1 MNMKPY
7 LLLGALASLFFFP
20 KGLLAQQATQQRP
33 TAGCRPISQG
43 NTFIEPDEQIVG
55 DQVCKKVVAAQPA
68 PVAEPTKPPQQDSSS
83 TVQSKGCIAVEPVG
97 SHAFRNIMLA
107 GVAGAVISKEQYKV
121 LAVKDYPTHV
131 GEKFHGGDLQTI
143 QNNGTKVVM
152 LDKHAKPEDAA
163 NASK

>member
-1 MNMKPY
+1 
-7 LLLGALASLFFFP
+7 
-20 KGLLAQQATQQRP
+20 
-33 TAGCRPISQG
+33 
-43 NTFIEPDEQIVG
+43 
-55 DQVCKKVVAAQPA
+55 
-68 PVAEPTKPPQQDSSS
+68 
-83 TVQSKGCIAVEPVG
+83 
-97 SHAFRNIMLA
+97 MLA